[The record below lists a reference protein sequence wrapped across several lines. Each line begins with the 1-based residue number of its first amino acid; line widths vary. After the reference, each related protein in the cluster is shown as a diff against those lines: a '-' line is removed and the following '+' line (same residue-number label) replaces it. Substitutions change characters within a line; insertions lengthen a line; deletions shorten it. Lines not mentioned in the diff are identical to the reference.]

1 MRGDG
6 LEVCQGR
13 FGLGIRKHF
22 FSESGDA
29 EVQLLREVVG
39 SLFLE
44 VFRSCEDVALRDV
57 VDGHGGGG
65 LAFGLDDIRG
75 LFHP

>member
-1 MRGDG
+1 MD
-6 LEVCQGR
+6 
-13 FGLGIRKHF
+13 IRRKF
-22 FSESGDA
+22 FSEREA
-29 EVQLLREVVG
+29 RHWYREVVG

-75 LFHP
+75 LFRP